1 MANGDRQEKS
11 LETLKLIN
19 AASTSI
25 RLYPEATARTEDAI
39 ETAYQATK
47 TFLRENRLLRFSF
60 LDGKDLLNGEPV
72 SNRIQ
77 ERLSLLTFREQM
89 RKMGLDE
96 LVLSRT
102 VDRATFRKILS
113 VFSATPEQVQQAGG
127 NRRFIDSLNLTK
139 VFPERYVAAGKSD
152 AEQKEKSKIDGI
164 LAELSGGV
172 VQPEQILYL
181 AGRKEGDDVQIFLQ
195 RNCQS
200 PDHCARI
207 IATTTFTLLQI
218 LLKDHIVIVAPVFPL
233 ALKKINSLLNED
245 LLETISERT
254 ALLLAPHLD
263 ETAVLMLICQDF
275 TTPFGEYLYDALI
288 NTIDKRTMLNVLD
301 WMKGQQEKA
310 ENDNSQT
317 SPQLLAVSL
326 GCEKLLATPRGK
338 QLHALENTKEELKKT
353 EYGKKEKRVQAG
365 ITALARGD
373 LESLKNEEVC
383 LNLPSTIERL
393 LANEKESVAAVIVQ
407 NIVNGLK
414 NRDHSYRLGLAQAI
428 GGVAEK
434 LAHIERWDW
443 LEKLTPVC
451 LAWIRENESP
461 DHNFDKHVEAMQ
473 AMMNHAWHNEN
484 IDLAEH
490 ILNVFYYIRSGVL
503 EKSEAVR
510 EIVCRVQ
517 DRNVDLELLQM
528 YLDKCFVRPV
538 NEMICRKIT
547 MQGPVAARFLLDKL
561 ITSEKRPDRIRLLK
575 ILSHLGEELTSVL
588 LERLPDPMPWYG
600 KRNIIR
606 LLAATGSE
614 EDAELILDY
623 VFHEDMR
630 VQQETLHC
638 LMQIGGS
645 STEMYLLQVLAGAS
659 TQAKLQVVKNLRR
672 MADSEVIGPL
682 SELLEECKLYRG
694 PEKRLL
700 ALEISKTLGATGTRK
715 AIPLLRKIIDGGEK
729 QFGKES
735 VHAAELSMAY
745 IHEQGAEKINLQ
757 DGRGRKKVPI
767 GITASKASD
776 NEATYECITSYPEEK
791 KIYELVAENNKA
803 SAKELLFNLIEKTA
817 QFQKF
822 EEAESLRMRLIDLDP
837 LALSEIIK
845 AAEIIEEA
853 KSNSVDRDHI
863 LIWSDLYDLLTTEEF
878 NAFYHALEHDNY
890 SAETAIVTQGEPQW
904 RLFFVNKGRVKLF
917 FHERESETLVHI
929 IGKGNVFGGNSFFDN
944 SVWTLN
950 ASSMGVVELS
960 TLSMDKVE
968 EWGDVYP
975 SLEKK
980 LQEYCQRYDKVNE
993 FFVSSG
999 ANRRQEE
1006 RQSLSGSVYMVLSGD
1021 GEDGSETQI
1030 RGECSDISS
1039 GGLSFLAKIGQKKN
1053 ARLLLGRHVELFFK
1067 DADQDEKKLSLFG
1080 TVVAVRNLNA
1090 IDMGRSVHIHF
1101 DEELEQSILMGFVDG
1116 N

>member
-1 MANGDRQEKS
+1 MSNGDRQEKS
-11 LETLKLIN
+11 LEALKLIN

-25 RLYPEATARTEDAI
+25 RLYPEATARIEDAI
-39 ETAYQATK
+39 ETAYQGTK
-47 TFLRENRLLRFSF
+47 SFLRDNKLLRFSF
-60 LDGKDLLNGEPV
+60 QDGKDLLNGEPV
-72 SNRIQ
+72 NNRIQ
-77 ERLSLLTFREQM
+77 ERLGLLTFREQM
-89 RKMGLDE
+89 QKMAFDE

-127 NRRFIDSLNLTK
+127 NRPFIENLKLTEI
-139 VFPERYVAAGKSD
+139 FPEQYVAPGESA
-152 AEQKEKSKIDGI
+152 AEQKQKLKIDGI

-181 AGRKEGDDVQIFLQ
+181 AGRKEGNGIQIALQ
-195 RNCQS
+195 KNCQS

-218 LLKDHIVIVAPVFPL
+218 LLKDHVVVVAPVFPL
-233 ALKKINSLLNED
+233 ALEKINSLLNEN
-245 LLETISERT
+245 LLQTISERT
-254 ALLLAPHLD
+254 AALLAPHLD

-275 TTPFGEYLYDALI
+275 TTPFGKYLYDALI
-288 NTIDKRTMLNVLD
+288 KSIDNQIMLNVLD
-301 WMKGQQEKA
+301 WMRGQQEKA
-310 ENDNSQT
+310 ENENSKT

-326 GCEKLLATPRGK
+326 GCEKLTATPRGK
-338 QLHALENTKEELKKT
+338 QLLALESTREELKKT
-353 EYGKKEKRVQAG
+353 EYGRKEKRVQVG
-365 ITALARGD
+365 ITALAKGD
-373 LESLKNEEVC
+373 LESLRNEEVC
-383 LNLPSTIERL
+383 LNLPSIIEKL

-414 NRDHSYRLGLAQAI
+414 NQEHSYRLCLAQAI

-434 LAHIERWDW
+434 LAHINRWDW

-451 LAWIRENESP
+451 IAWMRENEST
-461 DHNFDKHVEAMQ
+461 DQGFEKHVEAMQ
-473 AMMNHAWHNEN
+473 AMMNHAWHNDN
-484 IDLAEH
+484 IELAEH
-490 ILNVFYYIRSGVL
+490 ILNVFYYIRSGAL

-510 EIVCRVQ
+510 KIVSQVQ
-517 DRNVDLELLQM
+517 DRNVDLDLLQT
-528 YLDKCFVRPV
+528 YLDRCFTKPV
-538 NEMICRKIT
+538 NEMLCRKIT

-561 ITSEKRPDRIRLLK
+561 ITSEKRSDRIRLLK
-575 ILSHLGEELTSVL
+575 ILSHLGDELTPVL
-588 LERLPDPMPWYG
+588 LERLPDPMPWFG

-614 EDAELILDY
+614 KDAELILDY
-623 VFHEDMR
+623 VFHDDLR

-638 LMQIGGS
+638 IVQIGGA

-672 MADSEVIGPL
+672 VADSEVVGPL

-715 AIPLLRKIIDGGEK
+715 AFPLLRKIIDGGER

-735 VHAAELSMAY
+735 VHAAELAMSY
-745 IHEQGAEKINLQ
+745 IQEQGAGEIKLQ
-757 DGRGRKKVPI
+757 DGRGRKVPI
-767 GITASKASD
+767 GIAAAKTSGS
-776 NEATYECITSYPEEK
+776 EAKYECITGYPEEK
-791 KIYELVAENNKA
+791 EVYELIHKDEKE
-803 SAKELLFNLIEKTA
+803 SAKELLFQLIEKTA

-822 EEAESLRMRLIDLDP
+822 DEAESLRLRLIDIDP
-837 LALSEIIK
+837 MALSEIIK
-845 AAEIIEEA
+845 AAEVIEEA

-878 NAFYHALEHDNY
+878 NAFYHALEHEAY

-944 SVWTLN
+944 SLWTLN
-950 ASSMGVVELS
+950 ATSMGAVELS

-993 FFVSSG
+993 FFITSG
-999 ANRRQEE
+999 ANRRQKE
-1006 RQSLSGSVYMVLSGD
+1006 RKALSGSVYMVLSGD
-1021 GEDGSETQI
+1021 GEDASETII

-1053 ARLLLGRHVELFFK
+1053 ARLLLGRHIGLFFK
-1067 DADQDEKKLSLFG
+1067 DADQEERKLSLSG

-1101 DEELEQSILMGFVDG
+1101 DEELEQSILTDLVNGS
-1116 N
+1116 